1 MRIVD
6 LLSKDSILLNG
17 APKSKAEAI
26 DMLVDLQV
34 KGGNISDR
42 EIYKQGILARE
53 EKGSTAVGEGI
64 AIPHAKSSAV
74 TAPSLAALTV
84 PGGVD

>member
-6 LLSKDSILLNG
+6 LLNKDSILLNG
-17 APKSKAEAI
+17 APKSKTEAI
-26 DMLVDLQV
+26 DMLVDLQM
-34 KGGNISDR
+34 KSGNISDR

-64 AIPHAKSSAV
+64 VSRV
-74 TAPSLAALTV
+74 TWFTLCASTWFTCYQ
-84 PGGVD
+84 

>member
-6 LLSKDSILLNG
+6 LLNKDSILLNG
-17 APKSKAEAI
+17 APKSKTEAI
-26 DMLVDLQV
+26 DMLVDLQM
-34 KGGNISDR
+34 KSGNISDR

-64 AIPHAKSSAV
+64 VSRV
-74 TAPSLAALTV
+74 TWCTLCASTWFTCYQ
-84 PGGVD
+84 